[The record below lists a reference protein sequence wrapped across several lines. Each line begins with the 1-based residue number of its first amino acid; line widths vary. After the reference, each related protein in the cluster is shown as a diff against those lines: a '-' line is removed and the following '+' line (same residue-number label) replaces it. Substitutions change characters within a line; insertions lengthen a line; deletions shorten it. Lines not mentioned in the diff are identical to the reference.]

1 MMLISCSTNC
11 LFCHCVM
18 ICSNIDILFFFSSR
32 RRHTSCALVT
42 GVQTCALPICLRIT
56 NIRRRE
62 IKGFPLCFSYYF
74 EGLYREAILLS
85 ARAFPSGCFFDLRSG
100 VFMNT
105 VTLLLL
111 TFILSVTGLFVFIWS
126 LRKHLFDDNPAAANV
141 IFSEGEIGKVD
152 EPAATADQHRALP
165 RAVAATPTATVDPA
179 RDARMA
185 QEQNGRAHV

>member
-1 MMLISCSTNC
+1 M
-11 LFCHCVM
+11 
-18 ICSNIDILFFFSSR
+18 
-32 RRHTSCALVT
+32 
-42 GVQTCALPICLRIT
+42 
-56 NIRRRE
+56 E
-62 IKGFPLCFSYYF
+62 IKVFPLCFSYYF

-141 IFSEGEIGKVD
+141 IFTEGEIG
-152 EPAATADQHRALP
+152 RASC
-165 RAVAATPTATVDPA
+165 RERVCQYV
-179 RDARMA
+179 
-185 QEQNGRAHV
+185 